1 MLFPSDRQLKIELT
15 ETPKKNSSDAKRI
28 FSMPLSMPAC
38 LVQQECHHL
47 ALEEARMFWTQVHLG
62 QAGPDWHLELEVTS
76 AQAELQLVVSLLTAE
91 SRPHLRLL
99 ALTPQVQQSLRV
111 HSREL

>member
-1 MLFPSDRQLKIELT
+1 
-15 ETPKKNSSDAKRI
+15 
-28 FSMPLSMPAC
+28 MPLSMPAC

-111 HSREL
+111 HSRELWD